1 MRISF
6 IGTPYWMA
14 PEVIQ
19 NAIGLK
25 PYDEKVDIWS
35 LGITAIECSQCD
47 PPLAN
52 LDPLTAMY
60 IIPSTT
66 SPMLSDVLEWSDN
79 FKNFVNL
86 CLAKEPKERPSVN
99 ELLNH
104 NLFQKINSNA
114 FEEIAGCV
122 DTWDDWSW
130 DENKSFE
137 KAIESSSSSHEE
149 EDIKLDHPKQP
160 RRSSSFQVDDKKIKK
175 IKRKSQKIIIM
186 ID

>member
-1 MRISF
+1 
-6 IGTPYWMA
+6 
-14 PEVIQ
+14 
-19 NAIGLK
+19 
-25 PYDEKVDIWS
+25 
-35 LGITAIECSQCD
+35 
-47 PPLAN
+47 
-52 LDPLTAMY
+52 
-60 IIPSTT
+60 
-66 SPMLSDVLEWSDN
+66 
-79 FKNFVNL
+79 L

-175 IKRKSQKIIIM
+175 IKRKSQKNHNNDRLVESEPRSSSPSKKTKSARNEEKIEDNKKSCDDIF
-186 ID
+186 